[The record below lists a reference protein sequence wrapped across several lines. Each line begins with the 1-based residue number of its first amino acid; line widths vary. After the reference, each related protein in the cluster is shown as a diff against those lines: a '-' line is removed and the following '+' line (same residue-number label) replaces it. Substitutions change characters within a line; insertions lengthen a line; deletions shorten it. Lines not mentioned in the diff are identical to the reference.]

1 MPIDPVTAAD
11 VRAAVHLACD
21 TLAGAVDRDWRVPA
35 GELDWDCW
43 ETVEHIADDLFAYAG
58 QLGPRKPSVEG
69 PVPFGWDYRRPG
81 GPALTIYAVP
91 ADGQAGLVQVL
102 EASGALLAAMAEVTP
117 PGVRAYHVYGAS
129 DPEGFAA
136 MGVVEVLV
144 HMRDVTA
151 GLELPWE
158 RRGRCVPGSCTG
170 CSRTLRP
177 APIAGRPCCG
187 RRAASPCRIARVSP
201 PGAGT
206 APHAEP
212 ALRPRRRS
220 STFLSTK
227 ELKVRR

>member
-158 RRGRCVPGSCTG
+158 PPREMC
-170 CSRTLRP
+170 
-177 APIAGRPCCG
+177 
-187 RRAASPCRIARVSP
+187 ARVLHRLFP
-201 PGAGT
+201 DAPAGT
-206 APHAEP
+206 DRWQ
-212 ALRPRRRS
+212 ALLWATGRVALPDRARLTSWRWNGTPR
-220 STFLSTK
+220 
-227 ELKVRR
+227 